1 MKTILVAEDEASIS
15 AVLKAYLTNAGYKV
29 VQAFDGDSAVKQFQ
43 QSEPVLAILDV
54 MMPGL
59 DGWQVLK
66 KIRDNSTCPVIM
78 LTALSDVSSRLAGL
92 NGGADDYIAKPF
104 IGEEVVA
111 RVHAVLRRTDHGEQ
125 QKKEEH
131 QKSFGRL
138 LVDWRS
144 HAVFLN
150 GIPIEMTPRDLSLLL
165 YLARHPNRTFTRDI
179 LIEQVWGLD
188 YFGSDRAVD
197 LSIKRIRK
205 SLENWPNEEG
215 EIKTLRGVGYQFSV
229 S

>member
-43 QSEPVLAILDV
+43 QSEPALAILDV
-54 MMPGL
+54 MMPSL

-66 KIRDNSTCPVIM
+66 RIRENSTCPVIM

-104 IGEEVVA
+104 IGEEVIA
-111 RVHAVLRRTDHGEQ
+111 RVHAVLRRTSQHQNSDED
-125 QKKEEH
+125 

-138 LVDWRS
+138 RIDWRS
-144 HAVFLN
+144 HAVYLN
-150 GIPIEMTPRDLSLLL
+150 GIAVELTPRDLSLLL

-205 SLENWPNEEG
+205 SLENWPEEEG
-215 EIKTLRGVGYQFSV
+215 EIKTLRGVGYRFSV